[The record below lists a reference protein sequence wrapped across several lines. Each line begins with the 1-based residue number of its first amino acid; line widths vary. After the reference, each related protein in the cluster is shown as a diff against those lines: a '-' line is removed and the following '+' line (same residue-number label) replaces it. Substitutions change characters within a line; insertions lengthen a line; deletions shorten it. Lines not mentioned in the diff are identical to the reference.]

1 MEAWLESFGC
11 GEMYTTLVDEGA
23 KVLPDLLDLDD
34 DDLDRV
40 LKPLKNLQRKRFQR
54 KLSELRHKSGHG
66 GGPAPIVPVPKL
78 AWPERVHRYMFRKN
92 CMDVLNKQNQSG
104 NMESCITI
112 CDRYLTTPVLGKK
125 IFISHA
131 TKVSTVEYDII
142 VHHAVRSCFSF
153 WDWFAAT
160 PLTLVLILMAI
171 LNYDVSLCA
180 ESRRASLLP
189 PSPIT
194 HTHTCTQDESHT
206 IYNTLVFFFTT
217 KGFEVFNPTTAFQ
230 KEDASKAAMADAAA
244 TSQVRVELPF
254 TLLHTRKGK
263 RQHRRA
269 I

>member
-1 MEAWLESFGC
+1 
-11 GEMYTTLVDEGA
+11 MYTTLVDEGA

-160 PLTLVLILMAI
+160 PLTLVLILMVI

-194 HTHTCTQDESHT
+194 HTHTHRMNHT
-206 IYNTLVFFFTT
+206 RSTTLWSSFSPQRALRCSIQQPRS
-217 KGFEVFNPTTAFQ
+217 KKKMLPRQQWPT
-230 KEDASKAAMADAAA
+230 
-244 TSQVRVELPF
+244 P
-254 TLLHTRKGK
+254 LLH
-263 RQHRRA
+263 HRSV
-269 I
+269 